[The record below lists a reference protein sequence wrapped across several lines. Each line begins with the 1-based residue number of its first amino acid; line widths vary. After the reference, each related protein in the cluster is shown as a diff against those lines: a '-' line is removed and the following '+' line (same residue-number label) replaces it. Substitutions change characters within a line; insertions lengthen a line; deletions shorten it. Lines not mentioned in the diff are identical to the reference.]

1 MYQIRAIV
9 VFSRRKQAADKRFDQ
24 FVTDLKILVKD
35 CGFKE
40 EDRVVRD
47 AIVLR
52 SYHPQVQEKCLDE
65 GDKFTLE
72 KAIQIGQNH
81 ETFHASL
88 KVIGDDEDAKVHAG
102 RPYGQ
107 QKTQRGTEKGQGKPT
122 PKSSQAE
129 ARGSAKT
136 TAGACGRCGY
146 PSTHGKCPAT
156 DKECIRCHKRG
167 HFAKVCRS
175 KVKPSRPRKFH
186 TVDAWSSDEEYAH
199 LVNAVTD
206 RDAKL
211 GRWWV
216 VVKIDNAHS
225 VKVQLDTGAG
235 KSLLPYNLHQENER
249 QKLPTTV
256 KPPVPVVHRT
266 SHTSGRQCNTANQ
279 VQVNHTGCKVLHS
292 KYTTETLT
300 IRG

>member
-1 MYQIRAIV
+1 M
-9 VFSRRKQAADKRFDQ
+9 FSRRKQAADKRFDQ

-35 CGFKE
+35 CGLKE
-40 EDRVVRD
+40 EDRMVRD

-65 GDKFTLE
+65 GDKLTLE

-81 ETFHASL
+81 ETSHASL
-88 KVIGDDEDAKVHAG
+88 KVIGDDEDAKVHAV
-102 RPYGQ
+102 RRYNQ
-107 QKTQRGTEKGQGKPT
+107 QKKQRGTEKGQGRPA

-129 ARGSAKT
+129 ARGAAKT

-156 DKECIRCHKRG
+156 NKECIRWT
-167 HFAKVCRS
+167 FCRS
-175 KVKPSRPRKFH
+175 NIKPSRPRKLH

-206 RDAKL
+206 RDAKS
-211 GRWWV
+211 GRWWA

-225 VKVQLDTGAG
+225 IKVQLDTGAS
-235 KSLLPYNLHQENER
+235 KSLLP
-249 QKLPTTV
+249 
-256 KPPVPVVHRT
+256 
-266 SHTSGRQCNTANQ
+266 
-279 VQVNHTGCKVLHS
+279 
-292 KYTTETLT
+292 
-300 IRG
+300 